1 MSIPDN
7 GRENS
12 AQPGGLNMNADA
24 PQSLGEQHPEPHT
37 EQHIADRE
45 SAVVGDEVAI
55 RDREKL
61 AASREDAAHSRE
73 NAAEMREESANT
85 REQTAKAREGE
96 ARTREGAVTVRE
108 QQISESETVLRTF
121 NDHVVMLRKANEHLV
136 VAAMESQKLVES
148 VQTAK
153 MELDHLAHHDVL
165 TNLPNRTL
173 LLDRLTQAI
182 ELTHRQG
189 KQLAVM
195 FLDLDRFKYIN
206 DSLGHSVGDQLLQ
219 AIARRLVSCVRN
231 SDTVSRQGGDEFILL
246 LPSIEHAEDA
256 ALCAKKILA
265 AFALP
270 YPIDQHNLHIGVSIG
285 ISIYPDDGR
294 DADSLISSAD
304 TAMYHAKESGRENFK
319 FFEQEMNDR
328 AVQRQSIEASL
339 RLAIERQEFV
349 LHYQPKVDLRSGA
362 IVGCEALIR
371 WQHPELGLLSPGQFV
386 SIAEDCGL
394 ILPIGRWVLR
404 EACRQAIAWR
414 KAGLLPIV
422 VAVNTSALE
431 LRSLDFLENIR
442 TTLAETGMEPQY
454 LELELTESV
463 LMHDAESSNSALIA
477 LHALGTKLAIDD
489 FGTGYSSLSYLR
501 RFPIDTLKIDQS
513 FVNHITSNKDDAT
526 IVCSVVSLGKSLN
539 KRVIAEGVETRE
551 QYAFLLDQEC
561 DEGQGYFLGRPV
573 VAAALATLL
582 QSGESLSLHGTA

>member
-1 MSIPDN
+1 MSIDDN
-7 GRENS
+7 DKTFHQT
-12 AQPGGLNMNADA
+12 APIQPAVLSMNKDGTPPVGKQAI
-24 PQSLGEQHPEPHT
+24 EPHIT
-37 EQHIADRE
+37 ERE
-45 SAVVGDEVAI
+45 SAVVDDEFAV

-61 AASREDAAHSRE
+61 AASREDAAHLRE
-73 NAAEMREESANT
+73 NAADLREESANT
-85 REQTAKAREGE
+85 RERTAKARECE

-108 QQISESETVLRTF
+108 QEIGESETALRTF
-121 NDHVVMLRKANEHLV
+121 NDHVAMLRKANEHLV
-136 VAAMESQKLVES
+136 VAAIESQKLVET

-165 TNLPNRTL
+165 TNLPNRIL

-219 AIARRLVSCVRN
+219 SIAHRLVGCVRN

-246 LPSIEHAEDA
+246 LPSIEHAADA
-256 ALCAKKILA
+256 ALCAQKILA
-265 AFALP
+265 AFKIP
-270 YPIDQHNLHIGVSIG
+270 YPIERQDLHIGVSIG
-285 ISIYPDDGR
+285 ISIYPDDGS
-294 DADSLISSAD
+294 DAESLIKSAD

-339 RLAIERQEFV
+339 RLALERKEFV
-349 LHYQPKVDLRSGA
+349 LHYQPKVHLRSGA

-386 SIAEDCGL
+386 PIAEDCGL

-404 EACRQAIAWR
+404 QACVQATEWR
-414 KAGLLPIV
+414 KAGLPPIV

-431 LRSLDFLENIR
+431 LRALDFLENIR
-442 TTLAETGMEPQY
+442 TTLTETGMEPQY

-463 LMHDAESSNSALIA
+463 LMHDTESSNSALIA
-477 LHALGTKLAIDD
+477 LHAMGTKLAIDD
-489 FGTGYSSLSYLR
+489 FGTGYSSLSNLR

-539 KRVIAEGVETRE
+539 KRVIAEGVETQD
-551 QYAFLLDQEC
+551 QYTFLLDQEC

-573 VAAALATLL
+573 AAAAVATLL
-582 QSGESLSLHGTA
+582 QSGESLPLHGTA